1 MKPALAVAVVIGLM
15 LAAAPT
21 RAEDVTARAKF
32 HYDAGVTLFEERKHE
47 QALIEFTAANE
58 IKPRPAAV
66 FMMAQCEYLL
76 GRLKEARA
84 HYQDYIDQ
92 VGVQGEFVELAR
104 DRVTSIDR
112 WPSTFAINTVPDE
125 ATVTITPEGQTG
137 KVVSTGVAPNNFSV
151 TRGRYRVDVVKPN
164 HQGQT
169 PAAGV
174 AIATTKPLFFK
185 LDPIPARLEIETIP
199 ANATLYI
206 NGNRARNPYRQ
217 EIPPGRVEVFSEA
230 PDYLPKTLDLT
241 LAAGEHRRYTGD
253 GKLRLTYVQRSG
265 RPELMVA
272 SGLIGALLGAGAV
285 AAAIGKDL
293 DDQNVASI
301 FLVTGGGIAGAVAGA
316 VIATPLVPK
325 YIPDNQAFFVLAT
338 TWIGA
343 AEGMGVGFVWR
354 QVTTHNNEF
363 DPAMDKD
370 RCPAGG
376 PEPCRPD
383 AGSQLR
389 AAFVGSIPGLAI
401 GLTSGSLLA
410 RKAPTYGR
418 VTLIQS
424 AALGGMVAGALMQ
437 VALQWK
443 PYGLGWEFTSDPREP
458 TSAENA
464 ATGRVPTSDPAG
476 GGPCSYDATATTQA
490 PCIFRQSSTFDLA
503 PGALIGLNLG
513 IVAGALA
520 SYLPDQSKYGPTWKR
535 VLLIDL
541 AAGAGALAAG
551 VGACVALSDSCLR
564 AAQPDDG
571 ARAIAAGAALI
582 GGGLGLLGGYLL
594 TRNIDEGID
603 STGRQTPTTMPMATF
618 APVRD
623 GRGGTAPG
631 FAAVGVF

>member
-1 MKPALAVAVVIGLM
+1 MTRALAAAAVVIGLM

-47 QALIEFTAANE
+47 QALIEFAAAND

-92 VGVQGEFVELAR
+92 VGAKGEFVELAR

-125 ATVTITPEGQTG
+125 ATVTITPEGETG
-137 KVVSTGVAPNNFSV
+137 KVVATGVAPNNFSV
-151 TRGRYRVDVVKPN
+151 PRGRYRVDVVKPN

-169 PAAGV
+169 RVVEIG
-174 AIATTKPLFFK
+174 IAETKPLFFK

-199 ANATLYI
+199 AGATLYI

-217 EIPPGRVEVFSEA
+217 DIAPGRVEVFSEA
-230 PDYLPKTLDLT
+230 PDHLPKTLDLT
-241 LAAGEHRRYTGD
+241 LVAGERRLYTGD
-253 GKLRLTYVQRSG
+253 AKVRLTYVQRSG
-265 RPELMVA
+265 RSELLVA
-272 SGLIGALLGAGAV
+272 SGLIGGLLGAGAV

-293 DDQNVASI
+293 ESTDVASV
-301 FLVTGGGIAGAVAGA
+301 FLVTGGGLAGAVAGT

-343 AEGMGVGFVWR
+343 AEGMGIGFVWR
-354 QVTTHNNEF
+354 QVTTHKGEFNE
-363 DPAMDKD
+363 MDD
-370 RCPAGG
+370 RARCRTGT
-376 PEPCRPD
+376 EPCRTD

-443 PYGLGWEFTSDPREP
+443 PYGLGWEFTSDPRP
-458 TSAENA
+458 AENNKDV
-464 ATGRVPTSDPAG
+464 TDGRLAGPAG
-476 GGPCSYDATATTQA
+476 GRCAVDRDNAN
-490 PCIFRQSSTFDLA
+490 CVFRESSTFDLA
-503 PGALIGLNLG
+503 PGALIGLNVG
-513 IVAGALA
+513 ILAGALA

-551 VGACVALSDSCLR
+551 VGACVALSETCLK
-564 AAQPDDG
+564 APQPDDD
-571 ARAIAAGAALI
+571 ARAMAAGAALI

-594 TRNIDEGID
+594 TRNIDEGVD
-603 STGRQTPTTMPMATF
+603 STGRQTTTPPMPMATF

-623 GRGGTAPG
+623 GRGGTVPG
-631 FAAVGVF
+631 FAAVGFF